1 MGTHPLAGHHS
12 VNESAKL
19 IRHYRYVEERM
30 MRIMGGWIAL
40 TPELGAKL
48 LLGRHVWDCAQ
59 HADLWGRRLP
69 ELRAAPQVSEPPND
83 LFVRFMNA
91 LESCDSPHQSVERLV
106 GIYLVLKPH
115 LLATY
120 ETHLARS
127 NPIYEPP
134 TRRILER
141 CLEEERRH
149 IAAGRAL
156 LTHLVRSSS
165 DRERAGTW
173 ESRLETLLVESG
185 GVTGAG
191 VETPSAPDIPE
202 DPAAARG
209 LLSLGRPIERWPF
222 PPGFEAALESHARHI
237 QQRDLAGILG
247 DLAPAYAEGL
257 EVYRSLPPGNLGDH
271 EVVALA
277 RVGVHQVVK
286 LRFHGPSS
294 VVLQLR
300 WALQDGRW
308 RVLEAEVV
316 LVEPGT

>member
-1 MGTHPLAGHHS
+1 
-12 VNESAKL
+12 
-19 IRHYRYVEERM
+19 

-40 TPELGAKL
+40 SPELGAKL

-69 ELRAAPQVSEPPND
+69 ELRAAPQVSEPPSD
-83 LFVRFMNA
+83 LFVLFMNA
-91 LESCDSPHQSVERLV
+91 LESCDAPHQSVERLT
-106 GIYLVLKPH
+106 GIYRVLKAH
-115 LLATY
+115 LLAAY
-120 ETHLARS
+120 ETHLVRS

-141 CLEEERRH
+141 CLEDERRH

-156 LTHLVRSSS
+156 LSHLAGSSS
-165 DRERAGTW
+165 DQERAGRW

-185 GVTGAG
+185 GVTGTG
-191 VETPSAPDIPE
+191 VEKSSTPDIPE

-222 PPGFEAALESHARHI
+222 PPGLEAALESHARRI
-237 QQRDLAGILG
+237 QRRDLAGILG
-247 DLAPAYAEGL
+247 DLAPAYREGL
-257 EVYRSLPPGNLGDH
+257 EVYRSLPPGDLGDH

-286 LRFHGPSS
+286 LRFQHPSS
-294 VVLQLR
+294 LVLQLR

-316 LVEPGT
+316 SVGPGS